1 MYLAEYLLSIRE
13 FLEEYPTGE
22 NVSNENTAGQR
33 LSYGLLPEK
42 GQAEK
47 ILSYGFSERPSLRGP
62 FPALTRRGRRRR
74 SGYGRAEPGRP
85 AWERVFCC
93 SWRWGRC
100 FVRMG
105 TGNLLREIL
114 WRWERRFTGMCPEA
128 LRRATSQILK
138 GQLTGKRNILY
149 IPSANC

>member
-47 ILSYGFSERPSLRGP
+47 ILSYGFSEEEYREALVERAFSCIDEERKKKAERIRP
-62 FPALTRRGRRRR
+62 
-74 SGYGRAEPGRP
+74 GRARAASLGAGLLLQLAVGE
-85 AWERVFCC
+85 V
-93 SWRWGRC
+93 
-100 FVRMG
+100 
-105 TGNLLREIL
+105 LREIL